1 MRGILLRDAL
11 LTIRSI
17 DTELNHFIGLY
28 GRQIYMILFLIIF
41 AKTAF
46 IIFTFLPGDAT
57 LFASGTIAAIGQLD
71 IRLLL
76 ILFIVSTL
84 AGDSHNFLLGTLL
97 KRAKGKARKYSV
109 SRLVPDKSVHK
120 ASSFLSKY
128 GKLTI
133 MFSRFIPL
141 LSATVPFVSGFTS
154 YRFKDF
160 FYYNLVGAVIWS
172 TIWVLAGYGLGNID
186 WVSSHLFLSLI
197 AITLLSFIPPI
208 SAFTFK
214 LLKNNEATQSQ

>member
-1 MRGILLRDAL
+1 MRETLLS
-11 LTIRSI
+11 IRSI

-28 GRQIYMILFLIIF
+28 GRQIYLILFLIIF
-41 AKTAF
+41 AKTAY

-76 ILFIVSTL
+76 ILFIVATL

-97 KRAKGKARKYSV
+97 KRAKGKKRKYSIT
-109 SRLVPDKSVHK
+109 RLVTDKSIHK
-120 ASSFLSKY
+120 ASKFLAKY
-128 GKLTI
+128 GKLSI
-133 MFSRFIPL
+133 MFSRFVPL
-141 LSATVPFVSGFTS
+141 LSATVPFVSGFTG

-160 FYYNLVGAVIWS
+160 FSYNLAGAAIWS
-172 TIWVLAGYGLGNID
+172 VVWVLAGYGLGNVD

-197 AITLLSFIPPI
+197 AITLFSFIPPI
-208 SAFTFK
+208 SAFSFK
-214 LLKNNEATQSQ
+214 LLKNKDAKKI